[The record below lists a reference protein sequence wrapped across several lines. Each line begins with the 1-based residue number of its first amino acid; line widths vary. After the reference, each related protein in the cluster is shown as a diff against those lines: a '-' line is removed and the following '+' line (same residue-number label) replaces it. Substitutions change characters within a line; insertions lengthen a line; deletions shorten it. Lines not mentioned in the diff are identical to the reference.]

1 MQASRLIRIA
11 LCALV
16 FALFSGVV
24 HADRQDKEANE
35 YPNATREEPELDM
48 SERNQRDLNKAVD
61 YINEEQTDKA
71 MASLDKVLGDKRASE
86 YAQALAHHL
95 KGQLEWQNGN
105 DEKAIVEI
113 RKAVEMD
120 ALPNSRHF
128 SAMYQVAQLQVNNE
142 KYADALTT
150 LTEWRKLSGTETA
163 DALALEANIDYRL
176 EKYPEA
182 VTAMKKAISMVD
194 DPSPTWTQIL
204 MASYIE
210 QDKYDEAAAMIQAQ
224 IAKNP
229 GDIKLVNQLGNLYL
243 QAGQDDKALAVL
255 AKAKADGLVTTGAD
269 YLQLAKLYANAD
281 KPKEAAATLR
291 EGFDKGLVNEDYD
304 SLKLLGDVCTQAED
318 DACAMDA
325 YTKASPMAE
334 DGNVDYQLGYLLFY
348 QGKSKEAL
356 ASLDRA
362 FTRGSLRQPGEAH
375 ILKGDAENDLG
386 NTAAAIAEW
395 KKAQG
400 YPTTKAMAEQRI
412 KLAQGGV
419 KIRRGKN

>member
-1 MQASRLIRIA
+1 MQPSRLIRTV
-11 LCALV
+11 LCILV
-16 FALFSGVV
+16 LALFSSVV
-24 HADRQDKEANE
+24 YADRQDEEANE
-35 YPNATREEPELDM
+35 YPNATREEPELDI

-61 YINEEQTDKA
+61 YINEDETAKA
-71 MASLDKVLGDKRASE
+71 LASLDKVLGDKRASE

-95 KGQLEWQNGN
+95 KGQLEWQNGK
-105 DEKAIVEI
+105 DEEAIVEI
-113 RKAVEMD
+113 RKAVELD

-128 SAMYQVAQLQVNNE
+128 SALYQVAQLQVNNE

-150 LTEWRKLSGTETA
+150 LTEWRTLSGTQTA

-182 VTAMKKAISMVD
+182 VIAMKKAISMTD
-194 DPSPTWTQIL
+194 KPSSSWTQIL
-204 MASYIE
+204 MASYLE

-224 IAKNP
+224 LAKNP
-229 GDIKLVNQLGNLYL
+229 TDKKLINQLGNIYL
-243 QAGQDDKALAVL
+243 QAGQDQKALDVL
-255 AKAKADGLVTTGAD
+255 AKAKAGGLVNTNED

-281 KPKEAAATLR
+281 KPKEAAATLK
-291 EGFDKGLVNEDYD
+291 EGFDKGIVTKDYD

-325 YTKASPMAE
+325 YTQASPMAE

-356 ASLDRA
+356 AALERA
-362 FTRGSLRQPGEAH
+362 FTKGGLRQPGEAH

-386 NTAAAIAEW
+386 NTAGALAEW
-395 KKAQG
+395 KKALG
-400 YPTTKAMAEQRI
+400 SPTTKSMAEQRI

-419 KIRRGKN
+419 KIKRGKK

>member
-1 MQASRLIRIA
+1 MQASRLFRIA

-95 KGQLEWQNGN
+95 KGQLEWQNGE

-269 YLQLAKLYANAD
+269 YLQLAKLYANGD

-291 EGFDKGLVNEDYD
+291 EGFDKGLVTKDYD

-356 ASLDRA
+356 AALDRA
-362 FTRGSLRQPGEAH
+362 FTKGSLRQPGEAH

-386 NTAAAIAEW
+386 NTAVAIAEW